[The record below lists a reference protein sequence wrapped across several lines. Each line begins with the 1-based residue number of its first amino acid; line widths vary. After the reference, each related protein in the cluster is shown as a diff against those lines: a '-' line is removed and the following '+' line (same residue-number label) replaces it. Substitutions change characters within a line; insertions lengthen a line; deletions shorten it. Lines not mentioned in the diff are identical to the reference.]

1 MKNIIIYSFI
11 FILILSACSSTPNK
25 ETPKAKVEVTETKV
39 ESKPIVVEPKPVA
52 IEEKTEVKETKTVI
66 VETKDEIKPFVS
78 ESKTEVKPVVTETK
92 AEVKAVVVPSYIE
105 LLPKNATKFIKDN
118 PTLIILDVSSSFSK
132 GHLKNAINFPIKD
145 GSFDKVF
152 KKWNKNKIY
161 LICSDSDDTALSAS
175 KKLATEGFK
184 KIYILKGNLKE
195 WTSAKLSIEKS
206 K

>member
-11 FILILSACSSTPNK
+11 FIFILSACSSTPNK
-25 ETPKAKVEVTETKV
+25 ETPKSKVEVTETKV
-39 ESKPIVVEPKPVA
+39 ESKPIVVEPEPVA

-66 VETKDEIKPFVS
+66 VETKP
-78 ESKTEVKPVVTETK
+78 EVKPVVTETK
-92 AEVKAVVVPSYIE
+92 TEVKSVVVPSYIE